1 MGKNGFF
8 NYTSNMRISETKRNK
23 YNKLIDN
30 KKYKTFIGD
39 KNIKEWELNLSE
51 FSKKTTN
58 LETFNKYEKFVR

>member
-1 MGKNGFF
+1 
-8 NYTSNMRISETKRNK
+8 MRISETKRNK